1 MTVVDNEAPSPPVA
15 SEPQPAGG
23 TVLRLLKPVA
33 GLIVPAGA
41 VVGALMVGAI
51 ILWSL
56 GANPVDGYIALF
68 EGAFG
73 GWDQLADTCIKA
85 MPLLLVGVGICIAF
99 RTGVIN
105 LGGEGQ
111 IIMGAILSTTVAL
124 VIPGTPRII
133 LIPLVLIAGGIGGA
147 IWGAIAGALKAYA
160 GVSEILS
167 TIMMNIVAGQFLSF
181 LLQDLLIEEGA
192 IKIQQTERLTPNSHL
207 PILPGGTRLHLGVL
221 IAVLVAVL
229 GFALLFRSSLGVRL
243 RAVGHNPDAS
253 EYAGMP
259 VKRSV
264 VQALAFSG
272 ACAGVAGAILVF
284 GSESHRLIGEGGPT
298 AFTQNAGF
306 NGIVAA
312 LFGSL
317 HPLATIP
324 ASFFFGGLLTGGLAL
339 QREVQVPAAL
349 IVALNG
355 IVVIAVVSSLRLRTR
370 IEASFARLAD
380 STRRASAAD
389 ATRPALEVDSDAD
402 ENSGTDSDDGA
413 HLTDDFGTDSENGDS
428 DG

>member
-1 MTVVDNEAPSPPVA
+1 MTVVDNDQPSSPSPSPT
-15 SEPQPAGG
+15 PTPTPAPKGSLA
-23 TVLRLLKPVA
+23 VKLLRPFA
-33 GLIVPAGA
+33 GLIVPLGA
-41 VVGALMVGAI
+41 VSAALFVGAI
-51 ILWSL
+51 VLLAL
-56 GANPVDGYIALF
+56 GANPIDGYIALF
-68 EGAFG
+68 QGAFG

-99 RTGVIN
+99 RAGVIN

-111 IIMGAILSTTVAL
+111 IIAGGILSTIVAL
-124 VIPGTPRII
+124 VIPGTPR
-133 LIPLVLIAGGIGGA
+133 LLLVPIVLLAGAVGGA
-147 IWGAIAGALKAYA
+147 IWGAIPGVLKAYA

-167 TIMMNIVAGQFLSF
+167 TIMLNIVAGQLLSF

-192 IKIQQTERLTPNSHL
+192 IKIQQTERLTENSHL
-207 PILPGGTRLHLGVL
+207 PLLPGDTRLHIGVL
-221 IAVLVAVL
+221 VAILVAVL
-229 GFALLFRSSLGVRL
+229 GFVLLFRSSLGVRL

-253 EYAGMP
+253 EYAGMA
-259 VKRSV
+259 VKRSI

-312 LFGSL
+312 LFGGL

-324 ASFFFGGLLTGGLAL
+324 AAFLFGGLLTGGIAL
-339 QREVQVPAAL
+339 QQEVQVPAAL

-355 IVVIAVVSSLRLRTR
+355 VIVVAVVSSLKYRDRINQWFTR
-370 IEASFARLAD
+370 QAERVEPVEP
-380 STRRASAAD
+380 AAGE
-389 ATRPALEVDSDAD
+389 TNE
-402 ENSGTDSDDGA
+402 
-413 HLTDDFGTDSENGDS
+413 
-428 DG
+428 

>member
-1 MTVVDNEAPSPPVA
+1 MTLVDNEQPPPPVDTTPELAPSLA
-15 SEPQPAGG
+15 F
-23 TVLRLLKPVA
+23 RLIKPIA
-33 GLIVPAGA
+33 GLSVPIAA
-41 VVGALMVGAI
+41 VVVALLVGAI
-51 ILWSL
+51 MLRAL
-56 GANPVDGYIALF
+56 GANPIDGYIALF
-68 EGAFG
+68 DGAFG
-73 GWDQLADTCIKA
+73 GWDQLADTSIKA
-85 MPLLLVGVGICIAF
+85 MPLLLVGIGICIAF

-111 IIMGAILSTTVAL
+111 IIAGAILSTTVAL
-124 VIPGTPRII
+124 AIPGTPRLI
-133 LIPLVLIAGGIGGA
+133 LVPLVLIAGGIGGA
-147 IWGAIAGALKAYA
+147 CWGALAGALKAYA

-192 IKIQQTERLTPNSHL
+192 IKIQQTERLTDNSHL
-207 PILPGGTRLHLGVL
+207 PLLPGGTRLHLGVV

-229 GFALLFRSSLGVRL
+229 GFFLLFRSALGVRL

-253 EYAGMP
+253 EYAGMA

-312 LFGSL
+312 LFGAL
-317 HPLATIP
+317 HPIATIP
-324 ASFFFGGLLTGGLAL
+324 ASFFFGGMLTGGIQL
-339 QREVQVPAAL
+339 QRELQVPAAL

-355 IVVIAVVSSLRLRTR
+355 VIVIVVVSSLKLRSR
-370 IEASFARLAD
+370 IHQWFE
-380 STRRASAAD
+380 RRSEPTSA
-389 ATRPALEVDSDAD
+389 PAEQND
-402 ENSGTDSDDGA
+402 E
-413 HLTDDFGTDSENGDS
+413 
-428 DG
+428 